1 MFLPN
6 PLTGDAGVM
15 PKKHDI

>member
-15 PKKHDI
+15 PKKHNI